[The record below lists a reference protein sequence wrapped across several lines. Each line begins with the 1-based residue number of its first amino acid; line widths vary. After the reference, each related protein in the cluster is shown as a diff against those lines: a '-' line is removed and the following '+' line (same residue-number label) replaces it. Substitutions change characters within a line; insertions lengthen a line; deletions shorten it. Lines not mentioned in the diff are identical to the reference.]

1 MYEYSARCV
10 NVVDGDTFDLEVDLG
25 FNIRHKIRVRLKDKD
40 TPEPRSKNAAEREH
54 AKAAT
59 SFVMDQILEPCAH
72 TMCAGHPLTIR
83 TEKDKI
89 GIYGRY
95 TATVILE
102 DGRDLGELL
111 ADNNLLKHASYPDS

>member
-1 MYEYSARCV
+1 MYEYRARCV

-25 FNIRHKIRVRLKDKD
+25 FNIVHTIRIRLKDKD

-54 AKAAT
+54 AKQAT
-59 SFVMDQILEPCAH
+59 TFVVDQILEPCAH
-72 TMCAGHPLTIR
+72 AMCAGHPLTIK

-95 TATVILE
+95 TATVTLE
-102 DGRDLGELL
+102 DGRDLGTLL
-111 ADNNLLKHASYPDS
+111 EDNGLLKKAEYPDS